1 MRNREIVDRQ
11 EEKKKAFA
19 GILRLQEDEKRMMTA
34 EEADD
39 LDLIAAI
46 MNEIARHLSRIS
58 ELCTETAGI
67 INGEVIETA
76 CFCPDCSIR
85 EGCGYD
91 EL

>member
-1 MRNREIVDRQ
+1 MAAFYGNEIV
-11 EEKKKAFA
+11 EE
-19 GILRLQEDEKRMMTA
+19 D
-34 EEADD
+34 DD

>member
-1 MRNREIVDRQ
+1 MRNREIFDRR

-19 GILRLQEDEKRMMTA
+19 GILRLQEDERRMMTA
-34 EEADD
+34 EEDD
-39 LDLIAAI
+39 DMDLIAAI
-46 MNEIARHLSRIS
+46 LNEIARHLSRIS

-67 INGEVIETA
+67 INGEVTETV
-76 CFCPDCSIR
+76 CCCPDCSMR